1 MGRTWTHDGVSD
13 GCSTASRPRPDDGRR
28 SFIRVRP
35 KRPFRRFSPYVC
47 LPRLNPSRPTQRSMP
62 SSSPRTGMTGSN
74 SIPAGACGSWA
85 SPSIASVPATS
96 TTISGTPPS
105 IRKSEQAAAI
115 PPARINL
122 NSGILNPELLSPELG
137 PKVATL
143 WGKCGLQDRMDAV
156 IAHEHLKKGGLSMAT
171 ATDGLQNALHIT
183 ARVQSGNKIEITAP
197 GLQEGQDVDVY
208 LVPRPSET
216 PSRRSVLEFLDSLPS
231 GPRSAPTWDE
241 VERRFQEERDAWDR

>member
-1 MGRTWTHDGVSD
+1 MATSAPRGHDQCAWGQGPAALVTPKLLSSGGITDGRTWTHDGVSD

-28 SFIRVRP
+28 SFIRGRP

-47 LPRLNPSRPTQRSMP
+47 LPRLNSSRPTQRSMP

-85 SPSIASVPATS
+85 SLSIASVPTTS

-115 PPARINL
+115 PPWRINL

-143 WGKCGLQDRMDAV
+143 WGKCRLQDRMHAV
-156 IAHEHLKKGGLSMAT
+156 IAHEHHESLGLSHPETVAQ
-171 ATDGLQNALHIT
+171 APDAPLPISEGARRILRAIREREQGRERGL
-183 ARVQSGNKIEITAP
+183 
-197 GLQEGQDVDVY
+197 
-208 LVPRPSET
+208 
-216 PSRRSVLEFLDSLPS
+216 
-231 GPRSAPTWDE
+231 
-241 VERRFQEERDAWDR
+241 